1 MSANP
6 GTTGDTP
13 RPPEDRRVLRGML
26 ALGAIGAAWFVWL
39 MVESGLDL
47 NLRAKVLELVKLA
60 ESPQAAAALD
70 KVRGTHPNLADF
82 SIDPNGAVRL
92 RLKGAP
98 DIEGRTVALIPQA
111 IDGKVIGWRCAS
123 DAPKQFL
130 PRHCDSQ

>member
-6 GTTGDTP
+6 QATGEAP
-13 RPPEDRRVLRGML
+13 RPPEDRKVLRGML
-26 ALGAIGAAWFVWL
+26 ALGAISAAWFVWL

-60 ESPQAAAALD
+60 ESPQAAAALA

-92 RLKGAP
+92 RLKGTP
-98 DIEGRTVALIPQA
+98 ELEGRTIALIPQA
-111 IDGKVIGWRCAS
+111 VDGKVVGWRCAS

-130 PRHCDSQ
+130 PRQCEVQ

>member
-1 MSANP
+1 MSSSPEA
-6 GTTGDTP
+6 TGAP
-13 RPPEDRRVLRGML
+13 QRPPEDRKVLRGML

-60 ESPQAAAALD
+60 ESPQAAAALA

-111 IDGKVIGWRCAS
+111 VDGKVVGWRCAS

-130 PRHCDSQ
+130 PRNCDSQ